1 MSTRMASGNA
11 VLTVAVL
18 LASLLGLSLGQ
29 TEVIT
34 CRRSEEV
41 SRCVDAPTDAAAAS
55 PLCRYRVCAFSF
67 VRAKK
72 CDGNFEARATHF
84 CAEQAR
90 TEAVWRCTADGEH
103 RRLLLPLGCQGD
115 QCTDE
120 EKACEC
126 ELQVVERTH
135 LEMQNLILDECPVT
149 V

>member
-1 MSTRMASGNA
+1 MASGNT
-11 VLTVAVL
+11 VLTIAVL
-18 LASLLGLSLGQ
+18 LASLLGLSVGQ
-29 TEVIT
+29 TEGIT

-41 SRCVDAPTDAAAAS
+41 SRCVDAPADAGAAS

-72 CDGNFEARATHF
+72 CDGNFEERATHV

-90 TEAVWRCTADGEH
+90 TEAVWRCAAGGEH
-103 RRLLLPLGCQGD
+103 RRLLLPLGCQGE

-120 EKACEC
+120 EKACQC
-126 ELQVVERTH
+126 ELQVVERTQ
-135 LEMQNLILDECPVT
+135 LEMRDLILEECPVT